1 MEGVA
6 LRLGA
11 GCTLGKELSRKDTEG
26 QKEEEGVKER
36 SRSRLFKDKSRSVI
50 RKCACAV
57 CVCLRSIQ

>member
-11 GCTLGKELSRKDTEG
+11 GCTLGTELSRKDTEG

-36 SRSRLFKDKSRSVI
+36 SRSRLITDKWRFVI
-50 RKCACAV
+50 RKCADAA
-57 CVCLRSIQ
+57 CVC